1 MRHEASSHP
10 LPNIPDNAPPRYP
23 RSESRDGRK
32 SRNVNHYVDQ
42 EDFERLVFA
51 EPTEVVFFDGRL
63 EHRTY
68 LSRSF
73 KNFAGRDKDAP
84 SRFVCKVF
92 EKTNTPE
99 QNLTGQETV
108 EVTDFPANVEY
119 RRRQLKV
126 QVVRE
131 PGVVREIRIQARRKD
146 PNDTKLD
153 DLVILNRE
161 GSNKLIDLIRS
172 LDSIPVTG
180 EKTFRV
186 DDDVLNHIIANQS
199 ELHRLYQRDPEA
211 LQALVETETSAA
223 EIKELKSRRDVVD
236 TMQSWLDDDEAFAE
250 AKAEAGGAEKAWQN
264 LLEANPWVLGV
275 GLGGRLYT
283 TWDEGKLEQTVR
295 GANLQT
301 SGKRADAFLVSN
313 GLLRSVA
320 LAEIKHPDTPLLTQ
334 DQYRSDVYGIS
345 RQFSG
350 AIAQAQ
356 ETARAAKESLA
367 GWIAERDSEGGNTG
381 DGAYLVEPRSFLV
394 IGSMSD
400 LCSSQGNRIDAK
412 FRSFESFRS
421 NLRSPEVLTFDELV
435 ERARWNVELAEKR
448 ETTEV
453 PDFEF

>member
-1 MRHEASSHP
+1 M
-10 LPNIPDNAPPRYP
+10 
-23 RSESRDGRK
+23 
-32 SRNVNHYVDQ
+32 NHYVD
-42 EDFERLVFA
+42 EEGFVRLVSV

-73 KNFAGRDKDAP
+73 KNFAGRDRGEP

-99 QNLTGQETV
+99 QDLNGQEMV

-161 GSNKLIDLIRS
+161 GSNKLIDLIRN
-172 LDSIPVTG
+172 LDSIPVSGDT
-180 EKTFRV
+180 TSRV
-186 DDDVLNHIIANQS
+186 DDDVLTRILDDQS
-199 ELHRLYQRDPEA
+199 ELQRLYEHNPGA
-211 LQALVETETSAA
+211 IQALVETETSAA
-223 EIKELKSRRDVVD
+223 EIKELKNRRNVVD

-250 AKAEAGGAEKAWQN
+250 AKAAAGGAEKAWQN

-320 LAEIKHPDTPLLTQ
+320 LAEIKHPDTPLLAK
-334 DQYRSDVYGIS
+334 DEYRSDVYGIS
-345 RQFSG
+345 REFSG

-356 ETARAAKESLA
+356 ETVRAAKESLA

-381 DGAYLVEPRSFLV
+381 DGAFLVEPRSFLV

-400 LCSSQGNRIDAK
+400 LFSAEGNRIDAK

-421 NLRSPEVLTFDELV
+421 NLKAPEVLTFDELV
-435 ERARWNVELAEKR
+435 ERARWNVELAER
-448 ETTEV
+448 QEGTETEV
-453 PDFEF
+453 SDFEF

>member
-1 MRHEASSHP
+1 M
-10 LPNIPDNAPPRYP
+10 
-23 RSESRDGRK
+23 
-32 SRNVNHYVDQ
+32 NHDVD
-42 EDFERLVFA
+42 EEGFLRLVSA
-51 EPTEVVFFDGRL
+51 EPTEVTYFLGRL

-73 KNFAGRDKDAP
+73 NNFSNQDKGKP
-84 SRFVCKVF
+84 SRYVCKVF
-92 EKTNTPE
+92 EETNTPE
-99 QNLTGQETV
+99 QDLTGQETV
-108 EVTDFPANVEY
+108 EVTEFPARVEDK
-119 RRRQLKV
+119 RRQIKV
-126 QVVRE
+126 HVVRE
-131 PGVVREIRIQARRKD
+131 PGVVREIKIQARRKD
-146 PNDTKLD
+146 PNDPKLD

-161 GSNKLIDLIRS
+161 GSSKLIDLIRN

-180 EKTFRV
+180 EKTSRV
-186 DDDVLNHIIANQS
+186 DDDVLNHIIADQS

-223 EIKELKSRRDVVD
+223 EIKELKNRRDVVD
-236 TMQSWLDDDEAFAE
+236 TMQSWLDDHEAFVE
-250 AKAEAGGAEKAWQN
+250 AKNAAGGAEKAWQN

-295 GANLQT
+295 GANLHT

-320 LAEIKHPDTPLLTQ
+320 LAEIKHPDTPLLAR

-345 RQFSG
+345 RELSG
-350 AIAQAQ
+350 AIAQVQ
-356 ETARAAKESLA
+356 ETVRAAKKSLA
-367 GWIAERDSEGGNTG
+367 GWIAERDSEGGDTG

-421 NLRSPEVLTFDELV
+421 NLKSPEVLTFDELV
-435 ERARWNVELAEKR
+435 ERARWNVELAERQEKA
-448 ETTEV
+448 ETES
-453 PDFEF
+453 PNFPF

>member
-1 MRHEASSHP
+1 M
-10 LPNIPDNAPPRYP
+10 
-23 RSESRDGRK
+23 
-32 SRNVNHYVDQ
+32 NHYVDQ
-42 EDFERLVFA
+42 EGFERLVFA
-51 EPTEVVFFDGRL
+51 EPTEVDYFLGRL

-73 KNFAGRDKDAP
+73 ENYAGRDRGKP
-84 SRFVCKVF
+84 SRYVCKVF
-92 EKTNTPE
+92 ENTNTPE
-99 QNLTGQETV
+99 QGLTRQETV
-108 EVTDFPANVEY
+108 EVTDFPSSMEY
-119 RRRQLKV
+119 GRRQLKV

-131 PGVVREIRIQARRKD
+131 PGVVREIRIQARKKD
-146 PNDTKLD
+146 PNDPKLD

-161 GSNKLIDLIRS
+161 GSNKLIDLIRN

-180 EKTFRV
+180 NTTSRV
-186 DDDVLNHIIANQS
+186 DDDVLTRILSDQS
-199 ELHRLYQRDPEA
+199 ELQRLYEQNPGA
-211 LQALVETETSAA
+211 IQALVETETSAA
-223 EIKELKSRRDVVD
+223 EIKELKNRRDVVD

-250 AKAEAGGAEKAWQN
+250 AKDEAGGAEKAWQN

-320 LAEIKHPDTPLLTQ
+320 LAEIKHPDTPLLSQT
-334 DQYRSDVYGIS
+334 QYRSDVYAIS
-345 RQFSG
+345 HEFSG

-356 ETARAAKESLA
+356 ETVRAAKESLA
-367 GWIAERDSEGGNTG
+367 GWISERDAEGGNTG

-400 LCSSQGNRIDAK
+400 LFSAEGNRIDAK

-421 NLRSPEVLTFDELV
+421 NLKSPEVLTFDELV
-435 ERARWNVELAEKR
+435 ERARWNVELAQRR
-448 ETTEV
+448 EGAETEV

>member
-1 MRHEASSHP
+1 
-10 LPNIPDNAPPRYP
+10 
-23 RSESRDGRK
+23 
-32 SRNVNHYVDQ
+32 VNHYVDQ
-42 EDFERLVFA
+42 EDFVA
-51 EPTEVVFFDGRL
+51 EPSEVDYFLGRL

-84 SRFVCKVF
+84 SRYVYKVF

-99 QNLTGQETV
+99 QGLTGQETV
-108 EVTDFPANVEY
+108 EVTDFPADMGY
-119 RRRQLKV
+119 RRRQLIV

-146 PNDTKLD
+146 PNDKKLD
-153 DLVILNRE
+153 DLVVLNRE
-161 GSNKLIDLIRS
+161 GSNKLIDLIRN

-180 EKTFRV
+180 EKTSRF
-186 DDDVLNHIIANQS
+186 DDDVFAHIVGDQS
-199 ELHRLYQRDPEA
+199 ELQRLYKQNPEA
-211 LQALVETETSAA
+211 VQALVETETSAD
-223 EIKELKSRRDVVD
+223 EIKELKNRRDVVD
-236 TMQSWLDDDEAFAE
+236 TMQLWLDDDEAFAE

-320 LAEIKHPDTPLLTQ
+320 LAEIKHPDTPLLSK

-345 RQFSG
+345 REFSG

-356 ETARAAKESLA
+356 ETVRAAKESLA
-367 GWIAERDSEGGNTG
+367 GWIAERDNEGGNTG

-400 LCSSQGNRIDAK
+400 LFSAEGNRIDAK

-421 NLRSPEVLTFDELV
+421 NLKAPEVLTFDELV
-435 ERARWNVELAEKR
+435 ERARWNVEFAERQEDAEAK
-448 ETTEV
+448 V

>member
-1 MRHEASSHP
+1 M
-10 LPNIPDNAPPRYP
+10 
-23 RSESRDGRK
+23 
-32 SRNVNHYVDQ
+32 NHYVDQ
-42 EDFERLVFA
+42 EDFVA
-51 EPTEVVFFDGRL
+51 EPSEVDYFLGRL

-84 SRFVCKVF
+84 SRYVYKVF

-99 QNLTGQETV
+99 QGLTGQETV
-108 EVTDFPANVEY
+108 EVTDFPADMGY
-119 RRRQLKV
+119 RRRQLIV

-146 PNDTKLD
+146 PNDKKLD

-161 GSNKLIDLIRS
+161 GSNKLIDLIRN

-180 EKTFRV
+180 EKTSRF
-186 DDDVLNHIIANQS
+186 DDDVFAHIVGDQS
-199 ELHRLYQRDPEA
+199 ELQRLYKQNPEA
-211 LQALVETETSAA
+211 VQALVETETSAD
-223 EIKELKSRRDVVD
+223 EIKELKNRRDVVD
-236 TMQSWLDDDEAFAE
+236 TMQLWLDDDEAFAE

-320 LAEIKHPDTPLLTQ
+320 LAEIKHPDTPLLSK

-345 RQFSG
+345 REFSG

-356 ETARAAKESLA
+356 ETVRAAKESLA
-367 GWIAERDSEGGNTG
+367 GWIAERDNEGGNTG

-400 LCSSQGNRIDAK
+400 LFSAEGNRIDAK

-421 NLRSPEVLTFDELV
+421 NLKAPEVLTFDELV
-435 ERARWNVELAEKR
+435 ERARWNVEFAERQEDAEAK
-448 ETTEV
+448 V

>member
-1 MRHEASSHP
+1 M
-10 LPNIPDNAPPRYP
+10 
-23 RSESRDGRK
+23 
-32 SRNVNHYVDQ
+32 NHYVDQ
-42 EDFERLVFA
+42 EGFERLVFA
-51 EPTEVVFFDGRL
+51 EPTEVDYFLGRL

-73 KNFAGRDKDAP
+73 ENYAGRDRGKP
-84 SRFVCKVF
+84 SRYVCKVF
-92 EKTNTPE
+92 ENTNTPE
-99 QNLTGQETV
+99 QGLTRQETV
-108 EVTDFPANVEY
+108 EVTDFPSSMEY
-119 RRRQLKV
+119 GRRQLKV

-131 PGVVREIRIQARRKD
+131 PGVVREIRIQARKKD
-146 PNDTKLD
+146 PNDPKLD

-161 GSNKLIDLIRS
+161 GSNKLIDLIRN

-180 EKTFRV
+180 NTTSRV
-186 DDDVLNHIIANQS
+186 DDDVLTRILSDQS
-199 ELHRLYQRDPEA
+199 ELQRLYEQNPGA
-211 LQALVETETSAA
+211 IQALVETETSAA
-223 EIKELKSRRDVVD
+223 EIKELKNRRDVVE

-250 AKAEAGGAEKAWQN
+250 AKDEAGGAEKAWQN

-283 TWDEGKLEQTVR
+283 TWNEGKLEQTVR

-320 LAEIKHPDTPLLTQ
+320 LAEIKHPDTPLLSQT
-334 DQYRSDVYGIS
+334 QYRSDVYAIS
-345 RQFSG
+345 HEFSG

-356 ETARAAKESLA
+356 ETVRAAKESLA
-367 GWIAERDSEGGNTG
+367 GWISERDAEGGNTG

-394 IGSMSD
+394 IGSMSE
-400 LCSSQGNRIDAK
+400 LFSAKGNRIDAK

-421 NLRSPEVLTFDELV
+421 NLKSPEVLTFDELV
-435 ERARWNVELAEKR
+435 ERARWNVELAQRR
-448 ETTEV
+448 EGEETEV

>member
-1 MRHEASSHP
+1 MT
-10 LPNIPDNAPPRYP
+10 
-23 RSESRDGRK
+23 GRK
-32 SRNVNHYVDQ
+32 GRSVNHYVDQ
-42 EDFERLVFA
+42 EGFERLVFA
-51 EPTEVVFFDGRL
+51 EPTEVDYFLRRL

-73 KNFAGRDKDAP
+73 ENYAGRDRGKP
-84 SRFVCKVF
+84 SRYVCKVF
-92 EKTNTPE
+92 ENTNTPE
-99 QNLTGQETV
+99 QGLTGQETV
-108 EVTDFPANVEY
+108 EVTDLPASMEY
-119 RRRQLKV
+119 GRRQLKV

-131 PGVVREIRIQARRKD
+131 PGVVREIRIQARKKD
-146 PNDTKLD
+146 PNDPKLD
-153 DLVILNRE
+153 DLVVLNRE
-161 GSNKLIDLIRS
+161 GSNKLIDLVRN

-180 EKTFRV
+180 NTTSRV
-186 DDDVLNHIIANQS
+186 DDDVLTRILGDQS
-199 ELHRLYQRDPEA
+199 ELQRLYKQNPGA
-211 LQALVETETSAA
+211 IQALVETETSAA
-223 EIKELKSRRDVVD
+223 EIKELRNRRDVVE

-250 AKAEAGGAEKAWQN
+250 AKDEAGGAEKAWQN

-320 LAEIKHPDTPLLTQ
+320 LAEIKHPDTPLLSQ
-334 DQYRSDVYGIS
+334 AQYRSDVYAIS
-345 RQFSG
+345 HEFSG

-356 ETARAAKESLA
+356 ETVRAAKESLA
-367 GWIAERDSEGGNTG
+367 GWISERDAEGGNTG

-394 IGSMSD
+394 IGSMSE
-400 LCSSQGNRIDAK
+400 LFSAKGNRIDAK

-421 NLRSPEVLTFDELV
+421 NLKSPEVLTFDELV
-435 ERARWNVELAEKR
+435 ERARWNVELAQRR
-448 ETTEV
+448 EGTETEV

>member
-1 MRHEASSHP
+1 M
-10 LPNIPDNAPPRYP
+10 
-23 RSESRDGRK
+23 
-32 SRNVNHYVDQ
+32 NHYVD
-42 EDFERLVFA
+42 EEGFA
-51 EPTEVVFFDGRL
+51 KLIFTESTEVDYFLGRL

-73 KNFAGRDKDAP
+73 RNFAGRDKDKP
-84 SRFVCKVF
+84 SRYVYKVF
-92 EKTNTPE
+92 ENTNIPE
-99 QNLTGQETV
+99 QGLTGQETV
-108 EVTDFPANVEY
+108 EVTDLPTSMEY
-119 RRRQLKV
+119 RRRQIRV

-146 PNDTKLD
+146 PNELKLD

-161 GSNKLIDLIRS
+161 GSTKLINLIRN
-172 LDSIPVTG
+172 LDSIPISG
-180 EKTFRV
+180 EKTSRF
-186 DDDVLNHIIANQS
+186 DDDVFTRIIGDQS
-199 ELHRLYQRDPEA
+199 ELQRLYKQNPEA
-211 LQALVETETSAA
+211 IQALVETETSAA
-223 EIKELKSRRDVVD
+223 EIKELKNRRDVVD

-250 AKAEAGGAEKAWQN
+250 AKAAAGGPERAWQR
-264 LLEANPWVLGV
+264 LLEENPWVLGV

-295 GANLQT
+295 GANLQA

-334 DQYRSDVYGIS
+334 PHYRSDVYAIS
-345 RQFSG
+345 YEFSG

-356 ETARAAKESLA
+356 ETVRAAKESLA
-367 GWIAERDSEGGNTG
+367 GWISARDDEGGNTG

-400 LCSSQGNRIDAK
+400 LCSANGNRIDAK

-435 ERARWNVELAEKR
+435 ERARWNVELAGRQDEM
-448 ETTEV
+448 ETEFSDTE
-453 PDFEF
+453 F

>member
-1 MRHEASSHP
+1 M
-10 LPNIPDNAPPRYP
+10 
-23 RSESRDGRK
+23 
-32 SRNVNHYVDQ
+32 NHYVDQ
-42 EDFERLVFA
+42 EDFVA
-51 EPTEVVFFDGRL
+51 EPSEVDYFLGRL

-68 LSRSF
+68 LPRSF

-84 SRFVCKVF
+84 SRYVYKVF

-99 QNLTGQETV
+99 QGLTGQETV
-108 EVTDFPANVEY
+108 EVTDFPADMGY
-119 RRRQLKV
+119 RRRQLIV

-146 PNDTKLD
+146 PNDKKLD

-161 GSNKLIDLIRS
+161 GSNKLIDLIRN

-180 EKTFRV
+180 EKTSRF
-186 DDDVLNHIIANQS
+186 DDDVFAHIVGDQS
-199 ELHRLYQRDPEA
+199 ELQRLYKQNPEA
-211 LQALVETETSAA
+211 VQALVETETSAD
-223 EIKELKSRRDVVD
+223 EIKELKNRRDVVD
-236 TMQSWLDDDEAFAE
+236 TMQLWLDDDEAFAE

-320 LAEIKHPDTPLLTQ
+320 LAEIKHPDTPLLSK

-345 RQFSG
+345 REFSG

-356 ETARAAKESLA
+356 ETVRAAKESLA
-367 GWIAERDSEGGNTG
+367 GWIAERDNEGGNTG

-400 LCSSQGNRIDAK
+400 LFSAEGNRIDAK

-421 NLRSPEVLTFDELV
+421 NLKAPEVLTFDELV
-435 ERARWNVELAEKR
+435 ERARWNVEFAERQEDAEAK
-448 ETTEV
+448 V

>member
-1 MRHEASSHP
+1 M
-10 LPNIPDNAPPRYP
+10 
-23 RSESRDGRK
+23 
-32 SRNVNHYVDQ
+32 NHYVDQ
-42 EDFERLVFA
+42 EGFERLVFA
-51 EPTEVVFFDGRL
+51 EPTEVDYFLRRL

-73 KNFAGRDKDAP
+73 ENYAGRDRGKP
-84 SRFVCKVF
+84 SRYVCKVF
-92 EKTNTPE
+92 ENTNTPE
-99 QNLTGQETV
+99 QGLTGQETV
-108 EVTDFPANVEY
+108 EVTDLPAHMENE
-119 RRRQLKV
+119 RRQIKV

-131 PGVVREIRIQARRKD
+131 PGVVREIRIQARKKD
-146 PNDTKLD
+146 PNDPKLD
-153 DLVILNRE
+153 DLVVLNRE
-161 GSNKLIDLIRS
+161 GSNKLIDLVRN

-180 EKTFRV
+180 NTTSRV
-186 DDDVLNHIIANQS
+186 DDDVLTRILGDQS
-199 ELHRLYQRDPEA
+199 ELQRLYKQNPGA
-211 LQALVETETSAA
+211 IQALVETETSAA
-223 EIKELKSRRDVVD
+223 EIKELKNRRVVVE

-250 AKAEAGGAEKAWQN
+250 AKDEAGRAEKAWQN

-320 LAEIKHPDTPLLTQ
+320 LAEIKHPDTPLLSQ
-334 DQYRSDVYGIS
+334 AQYRSDVYAIS
-345 RQFSG
+345 HEFSG

-356 ETARAAKESLA
+356 ETVRAAKESLA
-367 GWIAERDSEGGNTG
+367 GWISERDAEGGNTG

-394 IGSMSD
+394 IGTMSE
-400 LCSSQGNRIDAK
+400 LFSSKGNRIDAK

-421 NLRSPEVLTFDELV
+421 NLKSPEVLTFDELV
-435 ERARWNVELAEKR
+435 ERARWNVELAQRR
-448 ETTEV
+448 EGTETEV

>member
-1 MRHEASSHP
+1 M
-10 LPNIPDNAPPRYP
+10 
-23 RSESRDGRK
+23 
-32 SRNVNHYVDQ
+32 NHYVDQ
-42 EDFERLVFA
+42 EGFERLVFA
-51 EPTEVVFFDGRL
+51 EPTEVDYFLRRL

-73 KNFAGRDKDAP
+73 ENYAGRDRGKP
-84 SRFVCKVF
+84 SRYVCKVF
-92 EKTNTPE
+92 ENTNTPE
-99 QNLTGQETV
+99 QGLTGQETV
-108 EVTDFPANVEY
+108 EVTDLPASMEY
-119 RRRQLKV
+119 GRRQLKV

-131 PGVVREIRIQARRKD
+131 PGVVREIRIQARKKD
-146 PNDTKLD
+146 PNDPKLN
-153 DLVILNRE
+153 DLVVLNRE
-161 GSNKLIDLIRS
+161 GSNKLIDLVRN

-180 EKTFRV
+180 NTTSRV
-186 DDDVLNHIIANQS
+186 DDDVLTRILGDQS
-199 ELHRLYQRDPEA
+199 ELQRLYKQNPGA
-211 LQALVETETSAA
+211 IQALVETETSAA
-223 EIKELKSRRDVVD
+223 EIKELKNRRVVVE

-250 AKAEAGGAEKAWQN
+250 AKDEAGGAEKAWQN

-320 LAEIKHPDTPLLTQ
+320 LAEIKHPDTPLLSQ
-334 DQYRSDVYGIS
+334 AQYRSDVYAIS
-345 RQFSG
+345 HEFSG

-356 ETARAAKESLA
+356 ETVRAAKESLA
-367 GWIAERDSEGGNTG
+367 GWISERDAEGGNTG

-394 IGSMSD
+394 IGSMSE
-400 LCSSQGNRIDAK
+400 LFSSKGNRIDAK

-421 NLRSPEVLTFDELV
+421 NLKSPEVLTFDELV
-435 ERARWNVELAEKR
+435 ERARWNVELEQRR
-448 ETTEV
+448 EGTETEV

>member
-1 MRHEASSHP
+1 M
-10 LPNIPDNAPPRYP
+10 
-23 RSESRDGRK
+23 
-32 SRNVNHYVDQ
+32 NHYVDQ

-51 EPTEVVFFDGRL
+51 QPTDVVYFDGRL
-63 EHRTY
+63 ENRTY

-73 KNFAGRDKDAP
+73 DNFSNCDRGKP
-84 SRFVCKVF
+84 SRYIWKVF
-92 EKTNTPE
+92 EKTNAPE
-99 QNLTGQETV
+99 LGLTGQETV
-108 EVTDFPANVEY
+108 EVTDFPAHMENE
-119 RRRQLKV
+119 RRQIKV
-126 QVVRE
+126 HVVRE
-131 PGVVREIRIQARRKD
+131 PGVVREIRIQARKKD

-180 EKTFRV
+180 EKTSRF
-186 DDDVLNHIIANQS
+186 DDDVFARILGDQS
-199 ELHRLYQRDPEA
+199 ELQRLYKHNPEA
-211 LQALVETETSAA
+211 VQALVETETSAA
-223 EIKELKSRRDVVD
+223 EIKELKNRRDVVD

-320 LAEIKHPDTPLLTQ
+320 LAEIKHPDTPLLTR

-345 RQFSG
+345 REFSG

-367 GWIAERDSEGGNTG
+367 GWIAERDNEGGNTG

-400 LCSSQGNRIDAK
+400 LFSAEGNRIDAK

-421 NLRSPEVLTFDELV
+421 NLKAPEVLTFDELI

-448 ETTEV
+448 EATETEV

>member
-1 MRHEASSHP
+1 M
-10 LPNIPDNAPPRYP
+10 
-23 RSESRDGRK
+23 
-32 SRNVNHYVDQ
+32 NHYHDEEGFV
-42 EDFERLVFA
+42 RLVSA

-73 KNFAGRDKDAP
+73 KNFAGRDRGEP

-99 QNLTGQETV
+99 QNITGQETV
-108 EVTDFPANVEY
+108 EVTDFPANMEY
-119 RRRQLKV
+119 KRRQLKV

-146 PNDTKLD
+146 LNDTKLD

-161 GSNKLIDLIRS
+161 GSNKLIDLIRN
-172 LDSIPVTG
+172 LDSIPVSGDT
-180 EKTFRV
+180 TSRV
-186 DDDVLNHIIANQS
+186 DDDVLTRILGDQG
-199 ELHRLYQRDPEA
+199 ELQRLYEHNPGA
-211 LQALVETETSAA
+211 IQALVETETSAA
-223 EIKELKSRRDVVD
+223 EIKELKNRRDVVD

-250 AKAEAGGAEKAWQN
+250 AKAAAGGAEKAWQN

-320 LAEIKHPDTPLLTQ
+320 LAEIKHPDTPLLAK

-345 RQFSG
+345 REFSG

-356 ETARAAKESLA
+356 ETVRAAKESLA

-381 DGAYLVEPRSFLV
+381 DGAFLVEPRSFLV

-400 LCSSQGNRIDAK
+400 LFSAEGNRIDAK
-412 FRSFESFRS
+412 FRNFESFRS
-421 NLRSPEVLTFDELV
+421 NLKAPEVLTFDELV
-435 ERARWNVELAEKR
+435 ERARWNVELAERQEKA
-448 ETTEV
+448 ESEV

>member
-1 MRHEASSHP
+1 M
-10 LPNIPDNAPPRYP
+10 
-23 RSESRDGRK
+23 
-32 SRNVNHYVDQ
+32 NHDVD
-42 EDFERLVFA
+42 EEGFLRLVSA
-51 EPTEVVFFDGRL
+51 EPTEVTYFLGRL

-73 KNFAGRDKDAP
+73 NNFAGRDKGKP
-84 SRFVCKVF
+84 SRYVCKVF
-92 EKTNTPE
+92 EETNTPE
-99 QNLTGQETV
+99 QDLTGQETA
-108 EVTDFPANVEY
+108 EVTEFPARMEDK
-119 RRRQLKV
+119 RRQLKV
-126 QVVRE
+126 HVVRE

-146 PNDTKLD
+146 PNDPKLD

-161 GSNKLIDLIRS
+161 GSSKLIDLIRN

-180 EKTFRV
+180 EKTSRV
-186 DDDVLNHIIANQS
+186 DDDVLNHIIADQS

-223 EIKELKSRRDVVD
+223 EIKELKNRRDVVD
-236 TMQSWLDDDEAFAE
+236 TMQSWLDDHEAFAE
-250 AKAEAGGAEKAWQN
+250 AKNAAGGAEKAWQN
-264 LLEANPWVLGV
+264 ILEANPWVLGV

-295 GANLQT
+295 GANLHT

-320 LAEIKHPDTPLLTQ
+320 LAEIKHPDTPLLAK

-356 ETARAAKESLA
+356 ETVRAAKESLA

-400 LCSSQGNRIDAK
+400 LFSTEGNRIDAK

-421 NLRSPEVLTFDELV
+421 NLKAPEVLTFDELV

-448 ETTEV
+448 EATGTEA

>member
-1 MRHEASSHP
+1 M
-10 LPNIPDNAPPRYP
+10 
-23 RSESRDGRK
+23 
-32 SRNVNHYVDQ
+32 NHHVD
-42 EDFERLVFA
+42 EEGFARLVST
-51 EPTEVVFFDGRL
+51 EPTDVDFFLGRL

-73 KNFAGRDKDAP
+73 ENFSNRDKGKP
-84 SRFVCKVF
+84 SRYVWKVF

-99 QNLTGQETV
+99 LGLTGQERA
-108 EVTDFPANVEY
+108 EVTEIPAHMEY

-126 QVVRE
+126 HVVRE
-131 PGVVREIRIQARRKD
+131 PGVVREIRIQAQRKD
-146 PNDTKLD
+146 PNDPKLD
-153 DLVILNRE
+153 DLIILNRE

-180 EKTFRV
+180 EKTSRV
-186 DDDVLNHIIANQS
+186 DDDVLTRIIDDQS
-199 ELHRLYQRDPEA
+199 ELQRLYEQDPEA
-211 LQALVETETSAA
+211 IQTLVETETSAA
-223 EIKELKSRRDVVD
+223 EIKELKNRRDIVD

-250 AKAEAGGAEKAWQN
+250 AKAAAGGAEKAWQN

-295 GANLQT
+295 GANLHT

-320 LAEIKHPDTPLLTQ
+320 LAEIKHPNTPLLTR
-334 DQYRSDVYGIS
+334 DQYRSDVYAIS
-345 RQFSG
+345 REFSG

-356 ETARAAKESLA
+356 ETVRAAKEGLA
-367 GWIAERDSEGGNTG
+367 GWIAERDDEGGNTG

-400 LCSSQGNRIDAK
+400 LCSANGNRIDAK

-435 ERARWNVELAEKR
+435 ERARWNVELAKR
-448 ETTEV
+448 QDETETDFSDTE
-453 PDFEF
+453 F

>member
-1 MRHEASSHP
+1 M
-10 LPNIPDNAPPRYP
+10 
-23 RSESRDGRK
+23 
-32 SRNVNHYVDQ
+32 NHYVDQ
-42 EDFERLVFA
+42 EDFVA
-51 EPTEVVFFDGRL
+51 EPSEVDYFLGRL

-84 SRFVCKVF
+84 SRYVYKVF

-99 QNLTGQETV
+99 QGLTGQETV
-108 EVTDFPANVEY
+108 EVTDFPADMGY
-119 RRRQLKV
+119 RRRQLIV

-146 PNDTKLD
+146 PNDKKLD
-153 DLVILNRE
+153 DLVVLNRE
-161 GSNKLIDLIRS
+161 GSNKLIDLIRN

-180 EKTFRV
+180 EKTSRF
-186 DDDVLNHIIANQS
+186 DDDVFAHIVGDQS
-199 ELHRLYQRDPEA
+199 ELQRLYKQNPEA
-211 LQALVETETSAA
+211 VQALVETETSAD
-223 EIKELKSRRDVVD
+223 EIKELKNRRDVVD
-236 TMQSWLDDDEAFAE
+236 TMQLWLDDDEAFAE

-320 LAEIKHPDTPLLTQ
+320 LAEIKHPDTPLLSK

-345 RQFSG
+345 REFSG

-356 ETARAAKESLA
+356 ETVRAAKESLA
-367 GWIAERDSEGGNTG
+367 GWIAERDNEGGNTG

-400 LCSSQGNRIDAK
+400 LFSAEGNRIDAK

-421 NLRSPEVLTFDELV
+421 NLKAPEVLTFDELV
-435 ERARWNVELAEKR
+435 ERARWNVEFAERQEDAEAK
-448 ETTEV
+448 V